1 MDTNLLDLNGPAF
14 LGLYILLLIVA
25 AGAAA
30 YLRWRHYY
38 GPSEES
44 GTALPHLDA
53 YEIAYLAGGS
63 DRVMNTAFARLC
75 HSQAIAPDAE
85 QHHLRILSGAQCA
98 PGRAGGISGRP

>member
-63 DRVMNTAFARLC
+63 DRVMNTPSPASATVRRLRRTRN
-75 HSQAIAPDAE
+75 STI
-85 QHHLRILSGAQCA
+85 
-98 PGRAGGISGRP
+98 